1 MARLLPS
8 ALLPSD
14 RRLRLF
20 AFAGYA
26 ALALIVVALLTL
38 ALFPVG
44 LFKGT
49 VERVLSDRFGRPVT
63 IGSIERTDVFSLTPE
78 IIVRDLRVPQPEW
91 AGPGDLARVQRA
103 ELTLA
108 TGPLLRGRIA
118 PTAIRLAGAHFALV
132 RDKSGR
138 ENWHKGDQSD
148 QPSQHTPAIRDL
160 EIADSTL
167 SYRDAKR
174 DRQFALTLAADTRIG
189 LVARGRGTVRGEA
202 VSVAIKG
209 GAIGAD
215 TKAWP
220 FTATIDGAA
229 LAMTA
234 KGTMASPLD
243 TDRMALDVTA
253 RASDLKMIDAIIEAG
268 LFSTQPVTLSAHVER
283 TAPAWKVTELVGTIG
298 RSRLAGRVDVTKV
311 DGRTKI
317 DGTLESS
324 AFDPRDLAS
333 DAGLAKAAALKAAV
347 GPKLVP
353 NTRVDIH
360 KITHTDGTIRFRIAR
375 LLSASGESALRDAS
389 GTLTLDRQRLEI
401 APLRVGL
408 REGAITGRMIVDQRG
423 GARSPLVTLDLRMTG
438 SSIGAIA
445 GGGGKVTGRLDA
457 RAHLVGRGDTIRAAV
472 GTADGRIGVV
482 ARDGALPEKIADAI
496 GFDAGRALFA
506 GEDDRAGLRCV
517 IFAADVRSGRGRVS
531 PLIVDTTQSRLDGS
545 GTISF
550 PSEALSLKLTGAP
563 KRGAVLRLP
572 GAAYLSGT
580 LERPNL
586 VIPKEVKSVGN
597 IFKAIGRA
605 ITGREGPS
613 AQDANCA
620 GLAARA
626 LR

>member
-1 MARLLPS
+1 LVQ
-8 ALLPSD
+8 LLPSD

-20 AFAGYA
+20 VAAGYA
-26 ALALIVVALLTL
+26 AAGLIVVALLTL

-63 IGSIERTDVFSLTPE
+63 IGAIERTDLFSLTPE
-78 IIVRDLRVPQPEW
+78 IVVRDLRVPQPEW
-91 AGPGDLARVQRA
+91 AGSGELARVRRA

-108 TGPLLRGRIA
+108 TGPLLHGRIA
-118 PTAIRLAGAHFALV
+118 PTAIRLVGAHFALV
-132 RDKSGR
+132 RAKDGR

-148 QPSQHTPAIRDL
+148 APSQHTPAIRDL
-160 EIADSTL
+160 EIVDSTL

-174 DRQFALTLAADTRIG
+174 DRRFALALAADPRTG

-202 VSVAIKG
+202 VAVLLKG
-209 GAIGAD
+209 APIGSD
-215 TKAWP
+215 TGRWP
-220 FTATIDGAA
+220 FTANLDGAA
-229 LAMTA
+229 LAMSV

-243 TDRMALDVTA
+243 TDRMVLDMTA
-253 RASDLKMIDAIIEAG
+253 RARDLKLIDAIIEAG
-268 LFSTQPVTLSAHVER
+268 LFETQPVTLSAHVER
-283 TAPAWKVTELVGTIG
+283 TAPAWKVTKLVGTIG
-298 RSRLAGRVDVTKV
+298 RSRLSGHVDVTKV

-317 DGTLESS
+317 DGALASP

-333 DAGLAKAAALKAAV
+333 DEGLAKGAALKAAI
-347 GPKLVP
+347 GPRLVP
-353 NTRVDIH
+353 NTRVDIG
-360 KITHTDGTIRFRIAR
+360 KITHTDGAIRFRIAR
-375 LLSASGESALRDAS
+375 LLSANGDSALRDAA
-389 GTLTLDRQRLEI
+389 GTLTLARQHLEI
-401 APLRVGL
+401 APLRIGL
-408 REGAITGRMIVDQRG
+408 RQGAITGRLIVDQRG
-423 GARSPLVTLDLRMTG
+423 GARSPLVTIDLRMTG
-438 SSIGAIA
+438 SSIGAVA

-457 RAHLVGRGDTIRAAV
+457 RAHLVGRGETIRAAV
-472 GTADGRIGVV
+472 GNADGRIGVV

-517 IFAADVRSGRGRVS
+517 IFAADVRGGRGRVS

-545 GTISF
+545 GTIAF

-572 GAAYLSGT
+572 GAAYLTGT

-586 VIPKEVKSVGN
+586 VVPKEVKSVGN

-605 ITGREGPS
+605 ITGHEGPS